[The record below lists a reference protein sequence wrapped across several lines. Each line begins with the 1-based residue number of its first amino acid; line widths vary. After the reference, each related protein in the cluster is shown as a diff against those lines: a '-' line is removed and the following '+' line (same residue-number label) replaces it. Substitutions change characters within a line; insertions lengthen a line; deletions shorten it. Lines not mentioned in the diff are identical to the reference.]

1 MATKPTKPTEEDQ
14 ATTSKTNPFYPFAN
28 IDFGNF
34 DAGKMMRDLKLPGV
48 DMQALL
54 ATQRKNI
61 EALTAANQKVVQGMQ
76 AVAKRQSEI
85 LAQAMAEISTAAQQV
100 ASAGNPQE
108 MTAKQAELTK
118 QAFEKALANMRELA
132 EMISQANTQAFE
144 VINKRVS
151 ESLDELRNLTAKK

>member
-1 MATKPTKPTEEDQ
+1 MTTK
-14 ATTSKTNPFYPFAN
+14 KTNNPFFPFAN
-28 IDFGNF
+28 IDFGSF
-34 DAGKMMRDLKLPGV
+34 DAGKMMSDLKLPGV

-61 EALTAANQKVVQGMQ
+61 EALTAANQMVVQNMQ

-85 LAQAMAEISTAAQQV
+85 LAQAMAEVSTTAQQI

-108 MTAKQAELTK
+108 MSAKQAELTK

-132 EMISQANTQAFE
+132 EMINQSNTQAFE

-151 ESLDELRNLTAKK
+151 ESLNELKNLVSKK